1 MNKKLKII
9 VSVLLIIQLALPV
22 YFLVHH
28 CSTVSYAVRNAPE
41 YKFGIEYL
49 HISDYTE
56 NKNSLAFEISGLS
69 YRTKKAAITSTIN
82 GFAVISS
89 YNGKQKTDSW
99 FSRNFY
105 AVNTFFPE
113 DKYILE
119 PGADIQLLKQRFSEQ
134 KLIGLAD
141 EKFIAATY
149 ITAKVYKG
157 VFIPTALYYENQKI
171 LTFITKL

>member
-22 YFLVHH
+22 YFLVHY

-41 YKFGIEYL
+41 YKFDLEYL
-49 HISDYTE
+49 HISDYDDD
-56 NKNSLAFEISGLS
+56 KNSLSFEISGPS
-69 YRTKKAAITSTIN
+69 YRTAAITTTIN
-82 GFAVISS
+82 GFAVITS
-89 YNGKQKTDSW
+89 YNGKKKTDSW

-105 AVNTFFPE
+105 AANTFFPE